1 MNARI
6 AVIDDE
12 PRMREI
18 VAMLLRRES
27 YDVELFESG
36 EAYVS
41 WDGAPFDLVVTD
53 LKMPGMSGMEVVSF
67 CAETHA
73 DLPVVVLT
81 AHGSVDSAMEAVR
94 RGAWDFLQ
102 KPFDNEQV
110 RATVRRALEK
120 NRLARQ
126 NRRLRAEVRDRWDL
140 DELVAESRAMRES
153 LELARRAAASP
164 ATVLITGDSGTGKE
178 RVARAVH
185 YWSDRVGEPF
195 VAVNCKAFAS
205 GVLESELFGHEKG
218 AFTGAMTRRRGVF
231 ERARG
236 GTVFLDE
243 IGEVDGDFQAKL
255 LRVLQER
262 EVQRV
267 GGDEPVPVD
276 VRVVAATN
284 RDLRDEIE
292 AGSFRED
299 LYFRLAVIP
308 IELAP
313 LAERRADIL
322 PLARTFLLRA
332 NREMGRSIS
341 GWSDEVEEHL
351 LEHDWPGNVRELE
364 NAIERAVVLART
376 DELQLE
382 DVVFGRGR
390 RDSGRASSI
399 DEDLNTYLDKKTAEK
414 IRQTLES
421 TEGNRTAAAD
431 LLGIDRTTLYRMMKR
446 LGVDG

>member
-1 MNARI
+1 MKPRV

-18 VAMLLRRES
+18 IAMLLRREG

-36 EAYVS
+36 
-41 WDGAPFDLVVTD
+41 GAFLKWEGTPFDLVVTD
-53 LKMPGMSGMEVVSF
+53 LKMPGIGGLDVVSR
-67 CAETHA
+67 CAETDP

-81 AHGSVDSAMEAVR
+81 AHGSVELAMDAVR

-102 KPFDNEQV
+102 KPFDNDQV

-120 NRLARQ
+120 NQLARQ
-126 NRRLRAEVRDRWDL
+126 NRRLRAEVRDRYDL
-140 DELVAESRAMRES
+140 DDLVAESPIMRQQ
-153 LELARRAAASP
+153 LDLARRAAASP

-185 YWSDRVGEPF
+185 YWSDRVGESF

-218 AFTGAMTRRRGVF
+218 AFTGATSQRRGVF

-243 IGEVDGDFQAKL
+243 IGEVDADFQAKL

-267 GGDEPVPVD
+267 GGDGPIPID
-276 VRVVAATN
+276 IRVVAATN
-284 RDLRDEIE
+284 RNLRDEIE
-292 AGSFRED
+292 AGNFRED

-313 LAERRADIL
+313 LAARREDIL
-322 PLARTFLLRA
+322 PLARTFLIRA
-332 NREMGRSIS
+332 NRDMGRSIS
-341 GWSDEVEEHL
+341 GWSDEVEAHL
-351 LEHDWPGNVRELE
+351 IGHDWPGNVRELE
-364 NAIERAVVLART
+364 NAIERAVVLCRE

-382 DVVFGRGR
+382 DVVLGENHR
-390 RDSGRASSI
+390 RTTAGNDG
-399 DEDLNTYLDKKTAEK
+399 EDLNAFLDRKTSEK
-414 IRQTLES
+414 IRETLA
-421 TEGNRTAAAD
+421 TTGGNRTEASEI
-431 LLGIDRTTLYRMMKR
+431 LGIDRTTLYRMMKR
-446 LGVDG
+446 LGVDV